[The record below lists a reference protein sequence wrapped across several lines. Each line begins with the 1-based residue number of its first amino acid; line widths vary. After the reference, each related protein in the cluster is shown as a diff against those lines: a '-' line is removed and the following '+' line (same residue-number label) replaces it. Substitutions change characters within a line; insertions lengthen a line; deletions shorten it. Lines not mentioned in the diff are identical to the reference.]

1 MKLLTLSALV
11 LSTASLIS
19 ATPAP
24 IAGPQGVVDLV
35 SWGASALS
43 EQLGHQAAV
52 QDDGMKTMASWSWT
66 DCGESDPRGS
76 GEWLLTVGFSGF
88 PCSRSRHGCGVG

>member
-11 LSTASLIS
+11 LSTATLIS

-66 DCGESDPRGS
+66 DCGEFAIGGCERCVLIRGFCVS
-76 GEWLLTVGFSGF
+76 LVPGLATDAV
-88 PCSRSRHGCGVG
+88 

>member
-11 LSTASLIS
+11 LSTATLIS

-24 IAGPQGVVDLV
+24 IAGPQGVADLV

-66 DCGESDPRGS
+66 DCGESATG
-76 GEWLLTVGFSGF
+76 
-88 PCSRSRHGCGVG
+88 GCGRCVLTRGLCFSLVLGLATDAV

>member
-1 MKLLTLSALV
+1 MKLYTLSALL
-11 LSTASLIS
+11 LSTATLIS

-35 SWGASALS
+35 SWGASAIS
-43 EQLGHQAAV
+43 KELGVQAAA

-66 DCGESDPRGS
+66 DCGES
-76 GEWLLTVGFSGF
+76 
-88 PCSRSRHGCGVG
+88 